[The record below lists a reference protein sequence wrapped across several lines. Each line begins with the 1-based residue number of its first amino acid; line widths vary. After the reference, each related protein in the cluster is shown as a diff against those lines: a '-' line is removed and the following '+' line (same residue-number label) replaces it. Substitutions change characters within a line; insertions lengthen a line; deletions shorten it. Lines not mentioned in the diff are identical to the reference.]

1 MSILVKGMKMP
12 KDCDSCWLSRMRGSS
27 LGGILDCKI
36 LGTIGAA
43 MDDPHDILNNR
54 HPDCPLIELPEVHG
68 RLIDANAFSDF
79 ITDAIKRQEYE
90 NLKIDD
96 LLTVADV
103 LEAVVSDLTGT
114 GLDRFNNAPTIIEA
128 EGDEE

>member
-1 MSILVKGMKMP
+1 MP
-12 KDCDSCWLSRMRGSS
+12 SKCQCCGLLRYYPENGNVWCNASNKLMMEQAWFE
-27 LGGILDCKI
+27 KI
-36 LGTIGAA
+36 
-43 MDDPHDILNNR
+43 DIDR
-54 HPDCPLIELPEVHG
+54 PDWCPLIELPEKHG

-103 LEAVVSDLTGT
+103 LDAVVSDLTGT
-114 GLDRFNNAPTIIEA
+114 GFDRFNNAPTIIEA
-128 EGDEE
+128 EEE